1 MRKLE
6 ERKEKAAKLG
16 RPDSPKNKGKLKSKF
31 QKTYADTKKATPK
44 PMDKA
49 ETPSGPKVVMFP

>member
-1 MRKLE
+1 MDDDWKKIEQEKKEAEMRKLE

-31 QKTYADTKKATPK
+31 
-44 PMDKA
+44 
-49 ETPSGPKVVMFP
+49 

>member
-1 MRKLE
+1 MDDEWKKIEQEKKEAEMRKLE

-31 QKTYADTKKATPK
+31 
-44 PMDKA
+44 
-49 ETPSGPKVVMFP
+49 